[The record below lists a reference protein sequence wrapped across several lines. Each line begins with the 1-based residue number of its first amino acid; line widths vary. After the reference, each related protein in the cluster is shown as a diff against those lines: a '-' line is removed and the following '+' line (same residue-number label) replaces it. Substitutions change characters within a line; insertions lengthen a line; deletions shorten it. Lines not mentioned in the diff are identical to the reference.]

1 MEHVSVIAKNE
12 DACKLLDCFV
22 AYKRLVSKINV
33 VESDKDR
40 TFDIHAVEFANTKPE
55 LVA

>member
-1 MEHVSVIAKNE
+1 MEHVSVIARNE
-12 DACKLLDCFV
+12 DACKLLDCIV
-22 AYKRLVSKINV
+22 AYKRLVSNVNV

>member
-40 TFDIHAVEFANTKPE
+40 TFDIHAVEFENTKPE